1 MMMILS
7 LNGRR
12 LLPSEGGEAVDEDLD
27 GVGEVHAIEVV
38 LVDLA
43 LAVGQ
48 LRPLHL
54 GGVALGAGVPRR
66 HDGGLKMRFFSRGQ
80 KYPPSRS

>member
-1 MMMILS
+1 MLMMMILL
-7 LNGRR
+7 LNPH
-12 LLPSEGGEAVDEDLD
+12 LLPSKGGEAVDKDLD
-27 GVGEVHAIEVV
+27 GVGEVHALEVV

-54 GGVALGAGVPRR
+54 GGVSLSAGVPRR
-66 HDGGLKMRFFSRGQ
+66 HDGVL
-80 KYPPSRS
+80 

>member
-1 MMMILS
+1 MLTMMMILL
-7 LNGRR
+7 LNGR

-27 GVGEVHAIEVV
+27 GVGEVHALEVV

-66 HDGGLKMRFFSRGQ
+66 HDCGL
-80 KYPPSRS
+80 

>member
-1 MMMILS
+1 MLMMMILL
-7 LNGRR
+7 LNPH
-12 LLPSEGGEAVDEDLD
+12 LLPSKGGEAVDKDLD
-27 GVGEVHAIEVV
+27 GVREVHALEVV

-54 GGVALGAGVPRR
+54 GGVALGAGVPRS
-66 HDGGLKMRFFSRGQ
+66 HDGVL
-80 KYPPSRS
+80 

>member
-1 MMMILS
+1 MLTMMMILL
-7 LNGRR
+7 LNGR

-27 GVGEVHAIEVV
+27 GVGEVHALEVV

-54 GGVALGAGVPRR
+54 GGVALGAGVPRS
-66 HDGGLKMRFFSRGQ
+66 HDGVL
-80 KYPPSRS
+80 